1 MGLLVASALISIH
14 GGHWP
19 GLAHVLPDWLRGRL
33 PGLIF
38 PAEGPARRAL
48 PPRYPEGR
56 GRAEAHGWQGRGPP
70 VCLPPGLAG
79 WGRVPE
85 RTALLLPHLHRTAPP
100 RLSPR
105 SDWPPR
111 PTLLGAGPGA
121 QPQTC
126 PQVASRV
133 KDGEHTPSRDPPSPS
148 SSPGHS
154 LLRVLMHR
162 NRRLWGPFLLCQ
174 AGPKRVV
181 GSSRLGASPH
191 RGLSVPTAKTPPLDP
206 GDSLAFPAYFRT
218 KPLFPVSPDPHLLTS
233 SPQLLRSS
241 APDSPSSSTPPPAA
255 LLALTA
261 FSG

>member
-1 MGLLVASALISIH
+1 MGLLVASALISIR

-38 PAEGPARRAL
+38 PAEGPAPRAL

-154 LLRVLMHR
+154 LLRVFMHR

-181 GSSRLGASPH
+181 GSSRLGRFPSQRPLCPHCENSSPGPWGQP
-191 RGLSVPTAKTPPLDP
+191 GLSCLLQDKATFSCVP
-206 GDSLAFPAYFRT
+206 R
-218 KPLFPVSPDPHLLTS
+218 
-233 SPQLLRSS
+233 
-241 APDSPSSSTPPPAA
+241 SPSVD
-255 LLALTA
+255 
-261 FSG
+261 